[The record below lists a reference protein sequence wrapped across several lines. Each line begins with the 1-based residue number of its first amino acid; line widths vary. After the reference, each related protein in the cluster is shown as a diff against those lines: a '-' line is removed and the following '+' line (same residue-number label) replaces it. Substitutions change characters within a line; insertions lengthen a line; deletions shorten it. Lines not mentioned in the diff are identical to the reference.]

1 MGRLL
6 GRTGLIVSYGVTNKV
21 LFCAKTL
28 KQAVSR
34 VLVDTLTVAKSV
46 KQLRAEVQFLAC
58 AGIFLFVTT
67 FTPVQ
72 GSTKPPPPLYIPGLL
87 RFTYLQPRTRKSK
100 AETSPAPDV
109 CVVVGMYE
117 GVLISP

>member
-1 MGRLL
+1 M
-6 GRTGLIVSYGVTNKV
+6 
-21 LFCAKTL
+21 LFCVKTL

-72 GSTKPPPPLYIPGLL
+72 GSTRPLFYVYRVSSALL
-87 RFTYLQPRTRKSK
+87 IYSRELKILKLQPPRLL
-100 AETSPAPDV
+100 TSA
-109 CVVVGMYE
+109 
-117 GVLISP
+117 